1 MAYTSGFTAHPRVSW
16 AGAAPTGAASEAEY
30 VELALAE
37 ARDPGQLALALDAA
51 LPSGIDVLEAV
62 VARTGTGKLADRL
75 DSSQWEMRMYG
86 IDRIAL
92 RDAAGAL
99 IAADG
104 APVERV
110 MKDGR
115 RTIDVRAALV
125 SAVVGDDSPDTSG
138 ALSVNATD
146 ACAILTVVVRQTT
159 PVVRPND
166 VVTALSS
173 VAGLPVPISSLM
185 TRLAQGRLLE
195 DGSIADPLAAD
206 RVVGAVST
214 SVASQER

>member
-37 ARDPGQLALALDAA
+37 ARDPAQLARDLDAA
-51 LPSGIDVLEAV
+51 LAPGIDVLEAV
-62 VARTGTGKLADRL
+62 VAQPGTGKLPDRI
-75 DSSQWEMRMYG
+75 DSSQWEIRLFG
-86 IDRIAL
+86 IEQAVL
-92 RDAAGAL
+92 AEAVGGLWAVET
-99 IAADG
+99 
-104 APVERV
+104 APIERV

-125 SAVVGDDSPDTSG
+125 SVALGDGSPATSRVS
-138 ALSVNATD
+138 AVNASD

-159 PVVRPND
+159 PVVRPDD

-173 VAGLPVPISSLM
+173 VAGLPAPISSLV

-206 RVVGAVST
+206 REAAVVSP